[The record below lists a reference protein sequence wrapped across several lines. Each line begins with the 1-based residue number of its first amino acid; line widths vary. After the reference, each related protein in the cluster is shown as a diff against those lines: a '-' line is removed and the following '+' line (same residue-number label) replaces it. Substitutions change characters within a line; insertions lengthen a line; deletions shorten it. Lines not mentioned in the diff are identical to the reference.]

1 MVVAGSGF
9 IGNAVSIITA
19 RAGFSGYIRNMKFG
33 EVDPAGLAVLGMDS
47 NNNDPSEYMYLY
59 LRPQPLLMKQ
69 THIQPCY
76 QEQY

>member
-47 NNNDPSEYMYLY
+47 NNNDPSEYMYIYAHLHPF
-59 LRPQPLLMKQ
+59 LTKQ
-69 THIQPCY
+69 THKQPFY
-76 QEQY
+76 KEQY